1 MQILEDAYSF
11 VIDKLKSVFLWV
23 SFAKVYT
30 SVFNQI
36 HYFEGWF
43 LLGVGSTLLFV
54 CCRYLS
60 SSSPELYYSN
70 RSPLLSTPASG
81 SSSFIPTPPPNLS
94 QLLVR
99 QQIHRTRKAS
109 PSSLPGRLNRALSL
123 GTIPSLARAGECMSA
138 AGSNEKKKSDWTVN
152 LIFFVQFSLLVC
164 YASYQKNVHIMRQ

>member
-1 MQILEDAYSF
+1 M
-11 VIDKLKSVFLWV
+11 
-23 SFAKVYT
+23 
-30 SVFNQI
+30 
-36 HYFEGWF
+36 
-43 LLGVGSTLLFV
+43 LGVGSTLLFV

-138 AGSNEKKKSDWTVN
+138 AGSNEKKIRLNSIFHFFCSVFITRMLWLISKERPYHKTIKEKDSFLLCVKSFISIVR
-152 LIFFVQFSLLVC
+152 LV
-164 YASYQKNVHIMRQ
+164 K